1 MEYQLKG
8 QMQGAKMQMDAQS
21 KQQDM
26 AFRKNIETEKDD
38 RKDDRVKKQAVE
50 QSKMISQRQ
59 GQRGEL
65 EEEGDDTVDMLTRS

>member
-8 QMQGAKMQMDAQS
+8 QLESMKFQTGQQS
-21 KQQDM
+21 KIQDM
-26 AFRKNIETEKDD
+26 AFRKNLEDMKED

-65 EEEGDDTVDMLTRS
+65 QEEPDQLSQLLGNQ

>member
-1 MEYQLKG
+1 
-8 QMQGAKMQMDAQS
+8 MDAQS

-26 AFRKNIETEKDD
+26 AFRKGLETEKDD

-50 QSKMISQRQ
+50 QSKMISQRK

-65 EEEGDDTVDMLTRS
+65 QEEGDDTVDMLTRS